1 MAEHLVSY
9 VTEMFPRQSYTDAP
23 FLKRGAT
30 MATTAA
36 CKCPDPWSV
45 CESDFPVGAPVAE
58 QFAFLLN
65 YAVLAPSSHNT
76 QPWRFRVCEEFV
88 EVFADRS
95 RGLPVV
101 DPDDRAL
108 TISCG
113 AALFHLRL
121 AMRYYGLGDAAEL
134 LPTSDSDL
142 LARVRVGDMPADGAD
157 VQSMFRA
164 ILKRRTNRQLFEAR
178 DVPDSVLVDLQAAAK
193 REGASLV
200 IVRGDYRRTA
210 IVDLIA
216 AGDRTQLSNK
226 SFRRELA
233 AWVRPNHTDAS
244 DGIPGYGFGFSDVVA
259 LTGPFVIRTF
269 DLGNFQAAR
278 DRELAEGSPVIGAIT
293 TSGDLPINWLAAG
306 QALARVLL
314 LARAH
319 RVWASFLNQP
329 LEVEALRPQVR
340 EALDL
345 DGYPQ
350 LILRMGYASDVRPTP
365 RRAVE
370 EVIQT
375 DTLRT
380 S

>member
-1 MAEHLVSY
+1 
-9 VTEMFPRQSYTDAP
+9 
-23 FLKRGAT
+23 

-45 CESDFPVGAPVAE
+45 SEDDFPAGAPFAE

-88 EVFADRS
+88 ELFADRS

-121 AMRYYGLGDAAEL
+121 AMRYYGLGDACEL

-142 LARVRVGDMPADGAD
+142 LAHVRVSGIPAETTD
-157 VQSMFRA
+157 VQAMFRA
-164 ILKRRTNRQLFEAR
+164 ILKRRTNRQVFESR

-200 IVRGDYRRTA
+200 IVRGDYRRTV

-216 AGDRTQLSNK
+216 AGDRAQLSNK

-233 AWVRPNHTDAS
+233 AWVRPNHSNAN

-278 DRELAEGSPVIGAIT
+278 DRELAEGSPVIAAIT
-293 TSGDLPINWLAAG
+293 TAGDLPINWLAAG

-314 LARAH
+314 LARAN

-329 LEVEALRPQVR
+329 IEVEALRPQVR

-350 LILRMGYASDVRPTP
+350 LILRMGYAPEVRPTP

-370 EVIQT
+370 EVILS
-375 DTLRT
+375 DALRT

>member
-1 MAEHLVSY
+1 MA
-9 VTEMFPRQSYTDAP
+9 A
-23 FLKRGAT
+23 
-30 MATTAA
+30 TAA
-36 CKCPDPWSV
+36 AQRADAWSV
-45 CESDFPVGAPVAE
+45 CETDFPARASLAE

-76 QPWRFRVCEEFV
+76 QPWCFSVTDNSV
-88 EVFADRS
+88 EIYADRS

-121 AMRYYGLGDAAEL
+121 AMQYFGFGDMVEV
-134 LPTSDSDL
+134 LPASDVDL
-142 LARVRVGDMPADGAD
+142 LARVHVSGQHMPTTD
-157 VQSMFRA
+157 VQAMFRA
-164 ILKRRTNRQLFEAR
+164 ILKRRTNRQAFEAR
-178 DVPDSVLVDLQAAAK
+178 EIPDSLLVDLQAAAK
-193 REGASLV
+193 REGASLT

-216 AGDRTQLSNK
+216 AGDRMQLSNK

-233 AWVRPNHTDAS
+233 AWVRPNHSDAA

-278 DRELAEGSPVIGAIT
+278 DRELAEGSPVIAAIT
-293 TSGDLPINWLAAG
+293 TAGDLPGNWIAAG

-314 LARAH
+314 LARAN

-329 LEVEALRPQVR
+329 IEVETLRPQVR
-340 EALDL
+340 EALDV

-350 LILRMGYASDVRPTP
+350 LILRMGYAPDVRPTP
-365 RRAVE
+365 RRSVSD
-370 EVIQT
+370 V
-375 DTLRT
+375 LK
-380 S
+380 